1 MSKLMIDKVKDFHL
15 DHIFDCGQCFRW
27 NKESDGSYT
36 GVAMGK
42 TINVNMKGS
51 SLIVDNATADDF
63 DKIWRH
69 YLDLDENYETIKNRL
84 SENDK
89 AMKTA
94 IKSGYGIRILNQ
106 DLWEVIVSFIISSN
120 NNIPRIKGCIENL
133 CERFGA
139 LIGEYRGKKRYSFP
153 TAETLANLTLDDLGP
168 CKLGYRARY
177 IIETAKKYVKDGS
190 RKYESLK
197 DDGITSK
204 QAFDEISKFTG
215 VGPKVA
221 NCILLFGLKK
231 KDSFPIDV
239 WMKKVM
245 NHLYDIDVENVKAME
260 SYAVKNFGDNAGI
273 AQQYLFYYMRN
284 KSLGGD

>member
-1 MSKLMIDKVKDFHL
+1 M
-15 DHIFDCGQCFRW
+15 
-27 NKESDGSYT
+27 
-36 GVAMGK
+36 
-42 TINVNMKGS
+42 
-51 SLIVDNATADDF
+51 
-63 DKIWRH
+63 
-69 YLDLDENYETIKNRL
+69 
-84 SENDK
+84 
-89 AMKTA
+89 
-94 IKSGYGIRILNQ
+94 
-106 DLWEVIVSFIISSN
+106 
-120 NNIPRIKGCIENL
+120 
-133 CERFGA
+133 
-139 LIGEYRGKKRYSFP
+139 
-153 TAETLANLTLDDLGP
+153 
-168 CKLGYRARY
+168 
-177 IIETAKKYVKDGS
+177 KDGS